1 MKENLCMV
9 DFAIADPRSIPAMI
23 RGTGNGC
30 EKVWLR
36 FEHRF
41 PEIPDQEILMEF
53 FSREARYARADID
66 FKKMARRQK
75 YWWYVVVTLFILA

>member
-9 DFAIADPRSIPAMI
+9 DFAKSDPRSIPAML
-23 RGTGNGC
+23 RGIGNGC

-36 FEHRF
+36 FEQRY
-41 PEIPDQEILMEF
+41 PEISDQAILMEF
-53 FSREARYARADID
+53 FSREARYGQADID
-66 FKKMARRQK
+66 FKKMARRRK